1 MRESVALGRMTL
13 ALTLALCKTR
23 KYPLCTPR
31 GAGVGHWC
39 EVLTLRVTVDVDV
52 DVDADV
58 DVDVRYAL
66 R

>member
-39 EVLTLRVTVDVDV
+39 EVLTLRVTVDIKYTLLELK
-52 DVDADV
+52 A
-58 DVDVRYAL
+58 YATL
-66 R
+66 EIE